1 MSQQDSVVVRNM
13 YIIAAGLVVFL
24 AVAIGLARMLV
35 Y

>member
-1 MSQQDSVVVRNM
+1 MSQQDSVVIRNM

-24 AVAIGLARMLV
+24 GAAITLARIIV